1 MDVIFVNYF
10 TARRTPEAVPIAELS
25 AAFGNNIPRYL
36 PLEGSHADYLF
47 CVNMEP
53 ADIHAIC
60 KKYGYAIVG
69 MHWDESTA
77 SDALIKEMYQTAF
90 TSRVVDATLYNNCHI
105 ASINYCRGGEYRVL
119 KPMETDI
126 RCDTMMLGCMN
137 M

>member
-1 MDVIFVNYF
+1 MDVISVNYF

-25 AAFGNNIPRYL
+25 AAFGDNIPRYL

-60 KKYGYAIVG
+60 KKYSYAIVG

-90 TSRVVDATLYNNCHI
+90 TSRVVDATLYNKQYI
-105 ASINYCRGGEYRVL
+105 ASIVYYRGS
-119 KPMETDI
+119 DI
-126 RCDTMMLGCMN
+126 YTLRDAADN
-137 M
+137 